1 MTRKEIVHDLES
13 LREDLLRAVL
23 LGAEWRTGYL
33 KVLEE
38 AIKIIKE
45 GDK

>member
-13 LREDLLRAVL
+13 LR
-23 LGAEWRTGYL
+23 AEWRTGYL
-33 KVLEE
+33 KVQE

-45 GDK
+45 DK

>member
-1 MTRKEIVHDLES
+1 MAKDEIIQDLEI
-13 LREDLLRAVL
+13 LREDLLRAVF

-45 GDK
+45 VA

>member
-13 LREDLLRAVL
+13 LR
-23 LGAEWRTGYL
+23 AEWRTGYL

-45 GDK
+45 DK